1 MRLYVR
7 FLLVIVVVVSF
18 ESNQKLSEQNNIQN
32 DTTTV
37 ISWFWLPENAT
48 MDYDASDME
57 DNEVTEMKIVSKL
70 WERLNVVNKNITKD
84 EKPKASNG
92 TNWCGRLGKPI
103 ADIDFSKYM
112 RTNACCEVHLQ
123 SMSIEIANDMRYKC
137 STDLQFYDCL
147 KTVNSSMS
155 KTVGNYY
162 FNVLRP
168 LCYHIE
174 QDELCE
180 DGMLCTL
187 LIRILSK
194 IVPEY

>member
-37 ISWFWLPENAT
+37 IDWFWLPENAT

-112 RTNACCEVHLQ
+112 VCR
-123 SMSIEIANDMRYKC
+123 
-137 STDLQFYDCL
+137 F
-147 KTVNSSMS
+147 
-155 KTVGNYY
+155 
-162 FNVLRP
+162 
-168 LCYHIE
+168 
-174 QDELCE
+174 
-180 DGMLCTL
+180 L
-187 LIRILSK
+187 LFS
-194 IVPEY
+194 